1 MKITVTAIYGCG
13 ECVAPPDWYTSGI
26 PRPYRLYYIIDGEAH
41 YSFGGERHRLLPDH
55 FYLFPSSAP
64 FNVEQNPNDRLNHL
78 YYDFMMSPAVV
89 SAAPMCCSPEDHTLL
104 PHLLSLMRGSVLE
117 YRYEGHTELFDTV
130 KSALEAFLS
139 LFFEIVS
146 PDNAVSA
153 DIVKALEY
161 IERNYA
167 EDISVKKL
175 SELLYLDED
184 YFIKKFKANVGITPY
199 AYIKNLRMS
208 VTKELRHSGVSL
220 KDASSAAGFKYPS
233 SYCRAVSISKSKK
246 HSLL

>member
-1 MKITVTAIYGCG
+1 MKISVTAIYGCG
-13 ECVAPPDWYTSGI
+13 ECVAPSDWHTSGI
-26 PRPYRLYYIIDGEAH
+26 PRPYRLYYILGGEAH
-41 YSFGGERHRLLPDH
+41 YSFRGEKHRLLPDH

-64 FNVEQNPNDRLNHL
+64 FKVKQNNTDRLDHL
-78 YYDFMMSPAVV
+78 YYDFMMTPAVV
-89 SAAPMCCSPEDHTLL
+89 SAAPMCCAPCDHPLIQPLL
-104 PHLLSLMRGSVLE
+104 TLMRGSVRE
-117 YRYEGHTELFDTV
+117 YRYEGHAELFDTV
-130 KSALEAFLS
+130 KSTLEAFLS

-208 VTKELRHSGVSL
+208 VTKELHHSGVSL

-246 HSLL
+246 HSLI

>member
-1 MKITVTAIYGCG
+1 MKVTVTAIYGCG
-13 ECVAPPDWYTSGI
+13 ECIAPPDWYTSGI
-26 PRPYRLYYIIDGEAH
+26 PRPYRLYYILGGEAH
-41 YSFGGERHRLLPDH
+41 YSLRGEKHRLLPDH

-104 PHLLSLMRGSVLE
+104 PHLLSLMRGSVQE
-117 YRYEGHTELFDTV
+117 YRYKGHRELFDTV
-130 KSALEAFLS
+130 KSSLEAFLS
-139 LFFEIVS
+139 LFLEIAS
-146 PDNAVSA
+146 PERTMSA
-153 DIVKALEY
+153 DIVRALEY
-161 IERNYA
+161 IEGNYA

-220 KDASSAAGFKYPS
+220 KDASSAAGFRYSS
-233 SYCRAVSISKSKK
+233 SYCRAISKQRK
-246 HSLL
+246 